1 MNLDHS
7 EPELQFKVVLL
18 GDSQVGKTS
27 LINRQLHGY
36 QPPNPNPT
44 IGCHC
49 NEILMKVNDREIILQ
64 VWDTAGQEI
73 YRALVPVYLRGA
85 KAAIILYD
93 ITEAES
99 FNSLSRWYEFLH
111 GTVSDTTPT
120 FLVANKIDLIS
131 PNLLTTEKQT
141 NYNPQYKPRQ
151 AVDDDEARIF
161 AEANDSKFFKVS
173 AIKGIGIDDLFT
185 AIAEEM
191 IKLMLADSVQINNAL
206 HEQGGRKKCCF

>member
-120 FLVANKIDLIS
+120 FLVANKIDLLS
-131 PNLLTTEKQT
+131 KTDNQNSQPYKQAIDNST
-141 NYNPQYKPRQ
+141 AQ
-151 AVDDDEARIF
+151 ATA
-161 AEANDSKFFKVS
+161 ASYHSHFFKVS
-173 AIKGIGIDDLFT
+173 ALTGANVDALFT
-185 AIAEEM
+185 SIAQELLKTNSE
-191 IKLMLADSVQINNAL
+191 INSCEATLEVSDN
-206 HEQGGRKKCCF
+206 KKCC